1 LGTELSCGVSVLA
14 LPASLSS
21 TSVAV
26 ILYFT
31 VTLEPRMR
39 IESMASVVEADVS
52 GAGTLKIV
60 SAIYR

>member
-14 LPASLSS
+14 LPVSLSS